1 MMAPYR
7 MGYSWRL
14 QCSHCRPRHSEGHAE
29 KIRLIVSPNSSLP
42 NVGCDSL
49 LETWVRLA
57 LVIGHLV
64 IDAKIG
70 RSSPDGTAPEV
81 DAGYHKKLLEKD
93 RAEISFCSMI

>member
-1 MMAPYR
+1 
-7 MGYSWRL
+7 
-14 QCSHCRPRHSEGHAE
+14 
-29 KIRLIVSPNSSLP
+29 
-42 NVGCDSL
+42 
-49 LETWVRLA
+49 LA

-93 RAEISFCSMI
+93 RAEIFFAV